1 MFFTQELN
9 AEKEQDFLK
18 ILALIKNKDP
28 KIYNKD
34 MKFFSDGRCSVK
46 LEKKTF
52 RNLLIELWNAIA
64 RSCN

>member
-9 AEKEQDFLK
+9 AEKERDFLK

-52 RNLLIELWNAIA
+52 RN
-64 RSCN
+64 